1 MLFTLP
7 QFLIAFF
14 NGYSGQTIFDDWY
27 VTLYNVAFTS
37 IPLILRAVFEQ
48 DVNYIYK
55 SETKKNKKKG

>member
-7 QFLIAFF
+7 QFLIGFF

-37 IPLILRAVFEQ
+37 IPLVLRAIFEQ
-48 DVNYIYK
+48 DVSYIYK
-55 SETKKNKKKG
+55 A